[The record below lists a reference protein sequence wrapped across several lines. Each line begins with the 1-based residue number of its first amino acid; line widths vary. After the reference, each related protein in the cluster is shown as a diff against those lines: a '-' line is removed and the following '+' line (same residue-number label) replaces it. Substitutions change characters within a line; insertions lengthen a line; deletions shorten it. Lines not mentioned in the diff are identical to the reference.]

1 MSCLERPK
9 NDGIGNHSEIDQQP
23 VFKYM
28 ISKAPTVS
36 AVFVDNM
43 HNTWQICTIYVCA
56 KLSSHLLAT
65 RTFITHTH
73 LRRCIGL
80 S

>member
-9 NDGIGNHSEIDQQP
+9 NDGIGNHSEIDQLP

-28 ISKAPTVS
+28 ISKATTVS
-36 AVFVDNM
+36 AVCVDKM
-43 HNTWQICTIYVCA
+43 HNTCTVYVRT

-73 LRRCIGL
+73 LRRCIDL